1 MTRRTRTLLI
11 ATLLVVAAA
20 VPAVGAAAAGP
31 ATGTAPNDAPG
42 AAGHQPAALGAGAGD
57 APIAQ
62 TGTTCEFPITET
74 DATGTDV
81 TLEERPERI
90 TTLNPSAA
98 QTMWEIGGED
108 QVVGVSQFALYLDG
122 ADSRTNVSAAGFG
135 VSVEKVVGT
144 NPDLVLAPNASS
156 TETVQALRDAGLTV
170 FHFGESTT
178 IADVR
183 EKTTLTGRLT
193 GNCEGAAEANAWMD
207 ANVEA
212 ATEATADAEDV
223 RVLYPLGGGY
233 IAGSETFISAM
244 IDTAGGA
251 NVAAERDLSGYPQIN
266 DEVVLELAPD
276 YLVVTGYSSYLIGQ
290 EPYAST
296 PAVENN
302 NTVSVDR
309 NWMNQPAP
317 RSVVMG
323 VRTLTEGF
331 HPEAA
336 AEADFQSREEAVAA
350 METETATATESQPIT
365 DTATET
371 TAEARTTS
379 AGATATSGPGFG
391 VALAVL
397 AVLGSALLARRE
409 R

>member
-20 VPAVGAAAAGP
+20 VPAVGAAAAGT
-31 ATGTAPNDAPG
+31 AAGTASDGGQSGVGESP
-42 AAGHQPAALGAGAGD
+42 ALGAAD
-57 APIAQ
+57 ASSAQ
-62 TGTTCEFPITET
+62 TGATCEFPVTVT

-81 TLEERPERI
+81 TLEERPERV

-98 QTMWEIGGED
+98 QTMWEIGGES

-144 NPDLVLAPNASS
+144 NPDLVLAPNATSAG
-156 TETVQALRDAGLTV
+156 TIQALRDAGVTV
-170 FHFGESTT
+170 FHFSGATT
-178 IADVR
+178 IEDVR

-193 GNCEGAAEANAWMD
+193 GNCEGAAEANAWMT
-207 ANVEA
+207 ANVETA
-212 ATEATADAEDV
+212 REATADAEDR

-244 IDTAGGA
+244 IDTAGGT
-251 NVAAERDLSGYPQIN
+251 NVAAERDLTGYPQIN

-276 YLVVTGYSSYLIGQ
+276 YLVVTGYSSYLLGE

-296 PAVENN
+296 PAVQNN

-350 METETATATESQPIT
+350 METETPTATESQPIT

-371 TAEARTTS
+371 TDEARTTS

-391 VALAVL
+391 VAIAVL
-397 AVLGSALLARRE
+397 AVLGSALLARRG

>member
-1 MTRRTRTLLI
+1 ML
-11 ATLLVVAAA
+11 AGA
-20 VPAVGAAAAGP
+20 VPAVGAAAATAGP
-31 ATGTAPNDAPG
+31 A
-42 AAGHQPAALGAGAGD
+42 HAGATGADAAATAGD
-57 APIAQ
+57 DAVAASR
-62 TGTTCEFPITET
+62 TTQADCGFPYSAT

-81 TLEERPERI
+81 TIEERPERI

-108 QVVGVSQFALYLDG
+108 QVVGVSQFALYLEG
-122 ADSRTNVSAAGFG
+122 ADSRTNVSASGFG

-156 TETVQALRDAGLTV
+156 RETVQALRDAGVTV
-170 FHFGESTT
+170 FHFSGATT
-178 IADVR
+178 IEDVR
-183 EKTTLTGRLT
+183 EKTTLIGRLT

-207 ANVEA
+207 ANVETA
-212 ATEATADAEDV
+212 REATADAEDR

-251 NVAAERDLSGYPQIN
+251 NVAAERDLTGYPQIN

-276 YLVVTGYSSYLIGQ
+276 YLVVTGYSSYLLGE

-296 PAVENN
+296 PAVQNN
-302 NTVSVDR
+302 NTVRVNR

-336 AEADFQSREEAVAA
+336 AEADFQTREEAVAA
-350 METETATATESQPIT
+350 MGTETPTATESQPIT

-371 TAEARTTS
+371 TPETRTTS
-379 AGATATSGPGFG
+379 AGATAASGPGFG

>member
-1 MTRRTRTLLI
+1 VTRRTRTLLI

-20 VPAVGAAAAGP
+20 VPAVGAAATT
-31 ATGTAPNDAPG
+31 ATGTVSNDVPSAT
-42 AAGHQPAALGAGAGD
+42 GHQPTALGGD
-57 APIAQ
+57 APVAQ
-62 TGTTCEFPITET
+62 TGATCEFPITVT

-81 TLEERPERI
+81 TIEERPERV

-98 QTMWEIGGED
+98 QTMWEIGGKD
-108 QVVGVSQFALYLDG
+108 QVVGVTQFALYLEG
-122 ADSRTNVSAAGFG
+122 ADSRTNVSASGFG

-144 NPDLVLAPNASS
+144 TPDLVLAPNASS
-156 TETVQALRDAGLTV
+156 LETVQALRDAGVTV
-170 FHFGESTT
+170 FHFSGSTT
-178 IADVR
+178 IEDVR

-193 GNCEGAAEANAWMD
+193 GNCEGAAEANAWMN
-207 ANVEA
+207 ANVETA
-212 ATEATADAEDV
+212 REATADAED
-223 RVLYPLGGGY
+223 RRTLYPLGGGY

-251 NVAAERDLSGYPQIN
+251 NVAGERDLTGYPQIN

-276 YLVVTGYSSYLIGQ
+276 YLVLTGYSSYLRGQ

-302 NTVSVDR
+302 NTIRVNR

-336 AEADFQSREEAVAA
+336 AEADFQTRAEVVAA
-350 METETATATESQPIT
+350 MGTETPTATESQSIT

-371 TAEARTTS
+371 TPETRTT
-379 AGATATSGPGFG
+379 GAEETAASGPGFG

>member
-1 MTRRTRTLLI
+1 MNRGRTRTLAI
-11 ATLLVVAAA
+11 ALLVVLAGV
-20 VPAVGAAAAGP
+20 VPAVGAVGAVGATASPTHAGATATDAAAAIGS
-31 ATGTAPNDAPG
+31 DAV
-42 AAGHQPAALGAGAGD
+42 AASRTVQADCG
-57 APIAQ
+57 
-62 TGTTCEFPITET
+62 FPYSAT
-74 DATGTDV
+74 DATGTEV
-81 TLEERPERI
+81 TIEERPERV

-98 QTMWEIGGED
+98 QTMWEIGGKD
-108 QVVGVSQFALYLDG
+108 QVVGLSQFALYLDG
-122 ADSRTNVSAAGFG
+122 ADSRTNVSASGFG

-144 NPDLVLAPNASS
+144 NPDLVLAPNATSV
-156 TETVQALRDAGLTV
+156 ETVQSLRDAGLTV
-170 FHFGESTT
+170 FHFSGATT

-183 EKTTLTGRLT
+183 EKTTLIGRLT
-193 GNCEGAAEANAWMD
+193 GNCEGAAEANAWMT
-207 ANVEA
+207 ANVETA
-212 ATEATADAEDV
+212 IEATAGAEDV

-233 IAGSETFISAM
+233 IAGTETFISAM
-244 IDTAGGA
+244 IRAAGGA
-251 NVAAERDLSGYPQIN
+251 NVAAERNLTGYPQIN

-276 YLVVTGYSSYLIGQ
+276 YLVVTGYSSYLLGQ

-302 NTVSVDR
+302 NTVRVNR

-317 RSVVMG
+317 RSVVMA

-336 AEADFQSREEAVAA
+336 AAADFETREEAVAA
-350 METETATATESQPIT
+350 METATATESQSAT
-365 DTATET
+365 DTPATT
-371 TAEARTTS
+371 TATVDDTPADTE
-379 AGATATSGPGFG
+379 TSGPGFG

>member
-11 ATLLVVAAA
+11 ATLLMVAAA
-20 VPAVGAAAAGP
+20 VPAVGAAAAEP
-31 ATGTAPNDAPG
+31 SAQVAPNGGHDAVAG
-42 AAGHQPAALGAGAGD
+42 AQPALGSTGASN
-57 APIAQ
+57 AQ
-62 TGTTCEFPITET
+62 TQADCGFPYTAT
-74 DATGTDV
+74 DATGTEV
-81 TLEERPERI
+81 TLDERPERV

-98 QTMWEIGGED
+98 QTMWEIGGES
-108 QVVGVSQFALYLDG
+108 QVVGVSQFALYLEG

-144 NPDLVLAPNASS
+144 NPDLVLAPNATSV
-156 TETVQALRDAGLTV
+156 ETVRTLRDAGLTV
-170 FHFGESTT
+170 FHFEESTT
-178 IADVR
+178 VAGVR
-183 EKTTLTGRLT
+183 EKTTLIGRLT

-244 IDTAGGA
+244 IDTAGGT
-251 NVAAERDLSGYPQIN
+251 NVAAERNLTGYPQIN
-266 DEVVLELAPD
+266 DEVVLELAPE
-276 YLVVTGYSSYLIGQ
+276 YLVVTGSSSYLLGQ

-336 AEADFQSREEAVAA
+336 AEADFQTREEAVAA
-350 METETATATESQPIT
+350 METETPTATESQPIT
-365 DTATET
+365 DTPSTTTTAAVDDTPAATE
-371 TAEARTTS
+371 
-379 AGATATSGPGFG
+379 TSGPGFG

>member
-1 MTRRTRTLLI
+1 MI

-20 VPAVGAAAAGP
+20 VPAVGAAAAG
-31 ATGTAPNDAPG
+31 TAAQTASDGGYGG
-42 AAGHQPAALGAGAGD
+42 AGGSPAALGAAE
-57 APIAQ
+57 ASSAQ
-62 TGTTCEFPITET
+62 TQATCEFPLTVT

-81 TLEERPERI
+81 TIEERPERV

-98 QTMWEIGGED
+98 QTMWEIGGES
-108 QVVGVSQFALYLDG
+108 QVVGVSQFALYLEG

-156 TETVQALRDAGLTV
+156 PDTVQSLRDAGLTV
-170 FHFGESTT
+170 FHFSGSTT

-233 IAGSETFISAM
+233 IAGDETFISAM
-244 IDTAGGA
+244 IETAGGT
-251 NVAAERDLSGYPQIN
+251 NVAAERDLTGYPQIN

-276 YLVVTGYSSYLIGQ
+276 YLVVTGYSSYLLGQ

-302 NTVSVDR
+302 DTVRVNR

-317 RSVVMG
+317 RSVVVG

-336 AEADFQSREEAVAA
+336 ADAEFLTREEAVAA
-350 METETATATESQPIT
+350 METETPTATESQPIT

-371 TAEARTTS
+371 RTTS
-379 AGATATSGPGFG
+379 ADATATSGPGFG

-397 AVLGSALLARRE
+397 AVLGSALLVRRE

>member
-1 MTRRTRTLLI
+1 VTRRTRTLLI

-20 VPAVGAAAAGP
+20 VPAVGVAAAG
-31 ATGTAPNDAPG
+31 ATTQ
-42 AAGHQPAALGAGAGD
+42 AASNGGHAGSGGSPTALGAAD
-57 APIAQ
+57 ASSAQ
-62 TGTTCEFPITET
+62 AQESCEFPLTVT

-81 TLEERPERI
+81 TIDERPERI

-98 QTMWEIGGED
+98 QTMWEIGGES
-108 QVVGVSQFALYLDG
+108 QVVGVSQFALYLEG

-156 TETVQALRDAGLTV
+156 PDTVQALRDAGLTV
-170 FHFGESTT
+170 FHFSGSTT
-178 IADVR
+178 IGDVR
-183 EKTTLTGRLT
+183 EKTTLIGRLT

-207 ANVEA
+207 ANVDA
-212 ATEATADAEDV
+212 ATEATADAEDR

-251 NVAAERDLSGYPQIN
+251 NVAAERDLTGYPQIN

-276 YLVVTGYSSYLIGQ
+276 YLVVTGYSSYLLGQ

-296 PAVENN
+296 PAVQNN
-302 NTVSVDR
+302 NTVRVNR

-336 AEADFQSREEAVAA
+336 AGADFQTREEAVAA
-350 METETATATESQPIT
+350 METETPTATESQPIT
-365 DTATET
+365 DTATEET
-371 TAEARTTS
+371 PGTYTTS